1 MKQFG
6 LGMMVVLALAAS
18 ALAATNGLP
27 DSANVFAY
35 TGTVAVNGTTLTGV
49 NTPGFAL
56 GNATSLGTAH
66 TFVLNTGSTVTVEFD
81 YGAGEYGLSS
91 STGAAS
97 QPRRVPGRRH
107 EQLRGRSV
115 GRCSSRA
122 SPTTTEAAGPRD
134 YSLAQLLN
142 ATSAAVP
149 RNNYRFWVGNAPA
162 TNVTGVRVTFTAPAA
177 NTTFYLDAVQ
187 NPEPATMALF
197 GLGLTGLGYVTMRRR
212 RRLRLARSTVR

>member
-35 TGTVAVNGTTLTGV
+35 TGTVQVDGTTLTGS

-66 TFVLNTGSTVTVEFD
+66 TFALNAGSTVTVEFD
-81 YGAGEYGLSS
+81 FGAGEYGLTS
-91 STGAAS
+91 STSAAHNLAVYLGDATNNSVDLGGALFI
-97 QPRRVPGRRH
+97 Q
-107 EQLRGRSV
+107 SV
-115 GRCSSRA
+115 SYNDGSSWSA
-122 SPTTTEAAGPRD
+122 D